1 MSKKLFSNKDI
12 ELLSKNKY
20 VKNVSEKGIT
30 YNDEFKKLFIIEN
43 QKGKLPRDIFVECGF
58 DIELI
63 GLQRIKS
70 AGNRWR
76 SVFRKNGIEQLKD
89 TRKFNSGRTYKK
101 SLSLEEEYKNLK
113 LKLKLLKAE
122 NELLKKLEMIEGGE
136 KAIVSAS
143 EKFEIIKSIITKYKL
158 KNRVSYLCNISEV
171 SRSGY
176 YRYLSSVA
184 IEKRKF
190 NKIKD
195 LESKKI
201 F

>member
-89 TRKFNSGRTYKK
+89 NRKFNSGRTYKK

-176 YRYLSSVA
+176 YRYFSSVA

>member
-76 SVFRKNGIEQLKD
+76 SVFRKNGIEQLQD
-89 TRKFNSGRTYKK
+89 NRKFNSGRTYKK

-158 KNRVSYLCNISEV
+158 KNMVSYLCNISEV

-176 YRYLSSVA
+176 YRYFSSVA